1 MGSLDEPVHKYE
13 LLLPPKLSPI
23 RCNLYFLGVLNKYA
37 HLLNLRFFL
46 SFERRPRYLQHQNE
60 VLGKSFIITHSVEI
74 SEFSPSQILREIIFG
89 HLEPVGLTILKYI
102 IAVYVYQN
110 CTYLEFKNEFT

>member
-1 MGSLDEPVHKYE
+1 M
-13 LLLPPKLSPI
+13 
-23 RCNLYFLGVLNKYA
+23 
-37 HLLNLRFFL
+37 

-60 VLGKSFIITHSVEI
+60 VLGKKIITHSVEI
-74 SEFSPSQILREIIFG
+74 SEFSPRLILREIIFG
-89 HLEPVGLTILKYI
+89 HLEPVGLTILKYM